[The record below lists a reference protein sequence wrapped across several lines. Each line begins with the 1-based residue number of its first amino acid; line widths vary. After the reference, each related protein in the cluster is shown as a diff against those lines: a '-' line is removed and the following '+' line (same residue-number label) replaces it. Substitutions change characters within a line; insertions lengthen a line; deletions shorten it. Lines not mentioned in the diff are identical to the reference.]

1 MGAANAVDE
10 RQRGDQVSTFSG
22 LNTASTALWAAQRA
36 MDVTGQ
42 NVANANTDGY
52 SRQRVDLQSVAASP
66 VPALWSTGSPVGQG
80 VDADHVTRI
89 RDAFLEAQA
98 QSSHSAAA
106 SLTVQDSTLTA
117 VQQAFGEPGDTG
129 IQSQLSSFWAGFG
142 DIANHPDDDGARSQ
156 LLERAQTLAAGIRST
171 NGTLD
176 QQWSQTHDS
185 LQALLTD
192 VNATASSI
200 AGLNQT
206 IKAATQ
212 SGLAT
217 NELADKRDQLIM
229 HLSEQIGASTVDPG
243 DGTLNV
249 VVGGTTLVAGGTA
262 LGLQLTG
269 PNDSRSTAGT
279 PMVIQ
284 TTPGGTPVRVGGTAD
299 GDLTAMTSIIPGYQA
314 KLDAI
319 AQQLATQVNTA
330 HETGYDQDGKAG
342 GKFFSDGAGGDTAVT
357 AANLTVAVTST
368 RQVAAAGLDPAS
380 AGGTQQP
387 DGSWSQVSTDNAM
400 ADTLFQQRLLTTG
413 ADAAYNSMITGL
425 GVQATSTSTQLSA
438 QTVISTNVDASREST
453 SGVNLDEEMTNML
466 QFQHGYAAAG
476 KLVSTINQMLD
487 DLMNMVQ

>member
-1 MGAANAVDE
+1 
-10 RQRGDQVSTFSG
+10 VSTFSG

-52 SRQRVDLQSVAASP
+52 SRQRVDLQSVGASA
-66 VPALWSTGSPVGQG
+66 VPAMWSTSTQVGQG
-80 VDADHVTRI
+80 VDAGSVTRI
-89 RDAFLEAQA
+89 RDAFLEGQA
-98 QSSHSAAA
+98 HDAHAAVA

-117 VQQAFGEPGDTG
+117 IQQAFQEPSDTG

-142 DIANHPDDDGARSQ
+142 DVANNPADSGARAQ

-206 IKAATQ
+206 IKAAAQTGQ
-212 SGLAT
+212 ST

-229 HLSEQIGASTVDPG
+229 HLSEAVGATTVDRG
-243 DGTLNV
+243 DGSLDV
-249 VVGGTTLVAGGTA
+249 VVGGTTLVAGDTA

-269 PNDSRSTAGT
+269 ATDSRGTATTPLVVSTK
-279 PMVIQ
+279 
-284 TTPGGTPVRVGGTAD
+284 PGGTPVRVGGTAD
-299 GDLTAMTSIIPGYQA
+299 GDLTAMTSLIPGYQA
-314 KLDAI
+314 KLDAV

-330 HETGYDQDGKAG
+330 HQTGYDQDGAAG
-342 GKFFSDGAGGDTAVT
+342 GKFFTDGAGGDTAVT
-357 AANLTVAVTST
+357 AATLTVAISST
-368 RQVAAAGLDPAS
+368 RKIAAASVGPAA

-387 DGSWSQVSTDNAM
+387 DGTWSQVSTDSNL
-400 ADTLFQQRLLTTG
+400 ADTLFQQRLLPTG

-425 GVQATSTSTQLSA
+425 GVQAGSTSTQLSA
-438 QTVISTNVDASREST
+438 QSAIGTNVDASREST

-466 QFQHGYAAAG
+466 QYQHGYAAAG
-476 KLVSTINQMLD
+476 KLVSTINEMLD

>member
-1 MGAANAVDE
+1 M
-10 RQRGDQVSTFSG
+10 STFSG

-42 NVANANTDGY
+42 NVANASTDGY
-52 SRQRVDLQSVAASP
+52 SRQRVDLQSVAASST
-66 VPALWSTGSPVGQG
+66 PALWSTGPLVGQG
-80 VDADHVTRI
+80 VDASTVTRI
-89 RDAFLEAQA
+89 RDTFLEGQAQA
-98 QSSHSAAA
+98 SHSAAA

-117 VQQAFGEPGDTG
+117 VQQAFQEPGDNG
-129 IQSQLSSFWAGFG
+129 IQAQLSSFWAGFG
-142 DIANHPDDDGARSQ
+142 DIANNPADSGARSQ

-185 LQALLTD
+185 LQALLTA
-192 VNATASSI
+192 VNSTASSI
-200 AGLNQT
+200 AGLNQS
-206 IKAATQ
+206 IKAASQ
-212 SGLAT
+212 AGLST

-229 HLSEQIGASTVDPG
+229 HLSETVGASTVDPG

-269 PNDSRSTAGT
+269 ATDSRSTATT

-284 TTPGGTPVRVGGTAD
+284 TVPGGTPVRVGGTAN
-299 GDLTAMTSIIPGYQA
+299 GDLVAMTSIIPGYQA
-314 KLDAI
+314 KLDAV

-330 HETGYDQDGKAG
+330 HETGYDQDGNPG
-342 GKFFSDGAGGDTAVT
+342 GKFFTDGAGGDTAVT
-357 AANLTVAVTST
+357 AANLSLGFTST
-368 RQVAAAGLDPAS
+368 RKIAAATLAPTA
-380 AGGTQQP
+380 AGGTLQAN
-387 DGSWSQVSTDNAM
+387 GTWSQVSTDNTL
-400 ADTLFQQRLLTTG
+400 ADTLFQQRLLTGG

-425 GVQATSTSTQLSA
+425 GVQATSTSTKLSA
-438 QTVISTNVDASREST
+438 QSVISTNVDASREST

-476 KLVSTINQMLD
+476 KLVSTINSMLD